1 MCVCVPHVYP
11 SVRAHREVTSAV
23 HDYDTKIVMQIL
35 HGSEK
40 EREREERE
48 ERGERREERGG
59 GEESEREG
67 EGRIREMR
75 WREGGGG

>member
-35 HGSEK
+35 HGSER
-40 EREREERE
+40 ERERREERGEERGKRKE
-48 ERGERREERGG
+48 ERGERRG
-59 GEESEREG
+59 
-67 EGRIREMR
+67 
-75 WREGGGG
+75 